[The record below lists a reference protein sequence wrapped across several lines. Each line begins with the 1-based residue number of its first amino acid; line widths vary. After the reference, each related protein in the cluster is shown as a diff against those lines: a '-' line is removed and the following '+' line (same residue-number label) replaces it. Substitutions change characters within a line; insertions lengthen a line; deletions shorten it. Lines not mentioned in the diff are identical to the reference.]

1 MERKHIIISFLYHFT
16 SVFSEIATH
25 YLKAAYPL
33 SSDKFFKWDS
43 TNEIYIFRD
52 VRRIYQSPLP
62 KSLIN
67 LFA

>member
-1 MERKHIIISFLYHFT
+1 MEWKHIIISFLYHFT

-25 YLKAAYPL
+25 YPKAAYPF
-33 SSDKFFKWDS
+33 SSEKFFKGDS

-62 KSLIN
+62 KSLTN
-67 LFA
+67 LSA